1 DTATTS
7 ELGYTYFGSRT
18 DWLGFDNGTR
28 KVPDFIRNAPAGSG
42 LVPAG
47 QVLQLSN
54 ASTTLLQRND
64 HLPAN
69 WSAEIST
76 GMAFDLG
83 SDRLG
88 VITSVGYSNTFR

>member
-1 DTATTS
+1 MGHVDIEPGEFGGGVINLTTKAIPEKDFVTVGGSISADTATTS

-54 ASTTLLQRND
+54 A
-64 HLPAN
+64 
-69 WSAEIST
+69 
-76 GMAFDLG
+76 
-83 SDRLG
+83 
-88 VITSVGYSNTFR
+88 